1 MCGIAG
7 YFSENNLFNKA
18 DLQTMLQAIAH
29 RGPDATGFFEAQEFC
44 ALGHR
49 RLSIIDLSAQANQP
63 MYSSNNR
70 YVIVYNGEV
79 YNYKELATSENLNL
93 KTSSD
98 TEVILELFSKY
109 GSAAFEKFNG
119 MFAMAIYDTHLDEL
133 YLVRDRI
140 GIKPVYYYYDNKS
153 FVFASEL
160 KAIKAIKH
168 LKLEINKP
176 AVYNFLHVGYIPAP
190 QSIYK
195 NVFKLKAG
203 HWLKVSKSGISE
215 SCYWQPEEVIQK
227 QKITDEK
234 IAFSTLDKLLN
245 ESVRMQMRS
254 DVPFGVFLSGGTDS
268 SIITALA
275 VKNSTSSINTFS
287 IGFKEKK
294 QNESEHAKAIATH
307 LKTNHQELIATYA
320 DALQLLSKVMLN
332 FDEPFSD
339 SSAIPTYLVSQ
350 LASKH
355 VKVVLSGDGGDE
367 LFLGYGTHQWAKKL
381 QAPLFKFGK
390 DLGASMFSKMGPR
403 YQRVSKLLKY
413 NTSTFL
419 PSHIFSQ
426 ENILFSSNEL
436 QHLLIDD
443 FKGDLHIAF
452 FKNYFSKEPTDLN
465 LNAMEEQALFDLDY
479 YLPDDLLVKVDRTS
493 MMQSIEARVP
503 LLDNY
508 IVEFALNLATD
519 LKIKNGVS
527 KYLLKQV
534 LYKYVPKKLLDRPK
548 QGFSIPLNSWL
559 RKELYYL
566 IEENLNEKSIR
577 EIGVLN
583 FDFVQNLIKEWQS
596 GSDFLYNRIWQ
607 LIVLQQWF
615 KANQ

>member
-7 YFSENNLFNKA
+7 YFSKNKA
-18 DLQTMLQAIAH
+18 LGRGDLQTMLQVIAH
-29 RGPDATGFFEAQEFC
+29 RGPDAEGIFDSPEFC

-49 RLSIIDLSAQANQP
+49 RLSIIDLSMQANQP
-63 MYSSNNR
+63 MYSHDNR
-70 YVIVYNGEV
+70 YVMVYNGEV
-79 YNYKELATSENLNL
+79 YNYKELAESENLNL

-109 GSAAFEKFNG
+109 GIAAFEKFNG

-133 YLVRDRI
+133 YLSRDRV
-140 GIKPVYYYYDNKS
+140 GIKPLYFYYDTDV

-160 KAIKAIKH
+160 KAIKT
-168 LKLEINKP
+168 LKLEVNKP
-176 AVYNFLHVGYIPAP
+176 AVYNFLHLGYIPAP

-203 HWLKVSKSGISE
+203 HWLKISVSGISE
-215 SCYWQPEEVIQK
+215 SCYWKPEKVIQK

-234 IAFSTLDKLLN
+234 IALTTLDKLLN
-245 ESVRMQMRS
+245 ESVSMQMRS

-275 VKNSTSSINTFS
+275 VKNSASIINTFS

-294 QNESEHAKAIATH
+294 QNEAEYAKAIASH
-307 LKTNHQELIATYA
+307 LKTNHHEFIATYD
-320 DALQLLSKVMLN
+320 DALQIIDKVMLN
-332 FDEPFSD
+332 FDEPFAD
-339 SSAIPTYLVSQ
+339 SSALPTYLVSH

-367 LFLGYGTHQWAKKL
+367 LFYGYGAYTWAEKL
-381 QAPLFKFGK
+381 QSPFYKYGRFI
-390 DLGASMFSKMGPR
+390 ASKVFSNMNSR
-403 YQRVSKLLKY
+403 YQRVSKLLQY
-413 NTSTFL
+413 NAATFL
-419 PSHIFSQ
+419 PAHIFSQ
-426 ENILFSSNEL
+426 EQYLYAANEVSSVLCADFNKDL
-436 QHLLIDD
+436 Q
-443 FKGDLHIAF
+443 ANF
-452 FKNYFSKEPTDLN
+452 FETFFNKEDTLLN
-465 LNAMEEQALFDLDY
+465 LKPIERQALFDLNY

-493 MMQSIEARVP
+493 MMHSIEARVP
-503 LLDNY
+503 LLDHHL
-508 IVEFALNLATD
+508 VEFALNLSTG

-534 LYKYVPKKLLDRPK
+534 LYQYLPKPMLERPK
-548 QGFSIPLNSWL
+548 QGFSIPLNNWL
-559 RKELYYL
+559 HKELFYL

-583 FDFVQNLIKEWQS
+583 FDYVEKLIIEWKS
-596 GSDFLYNRIWQ
+596 GSDFLFNRIWQ
-607 LIVLQQWF
+607 LIILQQWF